1 MVGEWAEVRD
11 CEFKFGYIEI
21 QVTPGFSSKAIQ
33 LVFGDTD
40 FRRFQKRKRYPGS
53 KVSECIRQLEQ
64 QKILCRMRTE

>member
-1 MVGEWAEVRD
+1 MRD

-21 QVTPGFSSKAIQ
+21 QVTPGFSNKAIQ

-64 QKILCRMRTE
+64 WESLIQQKILCRMRTE